1 MRPRRRDTL
10 RRGVIEFKRTCTA
23 PLCPRT
29 VQERLAAA
37 SVLREERGSV
47 VRDGREHSSS
57 TSSHKH
63 DGGDRG
69 YRSCTRMCVS
79 VRVCLIVLKLRELKE
94 HMGF

>member
-23 PLCPRT
+23 PLCPGT

-37 SVLREERGSV
+37 SVLQEERGSV
-47 VRDGREHSSS
+47 VRDGREHSNS

-69 YRSCTRMCVS
+69 YWVCACM
-79 VRVCLIVLKLRELKE
+79 RVCLIVLKLTELKE
-94 HMGF
+94 HMFFLKM